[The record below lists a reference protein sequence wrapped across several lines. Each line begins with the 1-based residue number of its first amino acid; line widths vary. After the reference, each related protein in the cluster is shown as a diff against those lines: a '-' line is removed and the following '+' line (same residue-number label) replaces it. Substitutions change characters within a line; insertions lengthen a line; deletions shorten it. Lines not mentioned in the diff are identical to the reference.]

1 MAEAR
6 VQSMR
11 EGADEPDV
19 VDVMHLPVAEGSV
32 VNVERIPRL
41 PMSEVSAVKRSV
53 AELVCSSPVRRPNS
67 YQPVRIVNYAGS

>member
-32 VNVERIPRL
+32 VNVERIPW
-41 PMSEVSAVKRSV
+41 P
-53 AELVCSSPVRRPNS
+53 P
-67 YQPVRIVNYAGS
+67 Q